1 MSFLKGLGKGLGDA
15 TGSIMGGAIKGVG
28 EITGSEFIKDVGE
41 GVDKSMQHTGKL
53 LGDVADGVVDVADG
67 LLSKD
72 GSKVEQGFSNLG
84 STVTNYGSQVVQSAG
99 MVLEQG
105 LNTVDYLAG
114 GDYEQA
120 KNSAKTLAK
129 VGAVSLLAVGV
140 IDVVDGLDTPA
151 LDFNNKAD
159 GYIEVENHNTHE
171 VSPHERTLAD
181 GRVIWVDG
189 DGDTSINR
197 DTGWVQTNPNYRIP
211 V

>member
-1 MSFLKGLGKGLGDA
+1 MSFLKGLGKGLGEA

-28 EITGSEFIKDVGE
+28 EITGSQFIKEVGE

-67 LLSKD
+67 LLCKD
-72 GSKVEQGFSNLG
+72 SELFEKGVGNLG
-84 STVTNYGSQVVQSAG
+84 STVTTFGSQVVQSAG

-105 LNTVDYLAG
+105 FSTVDYLAG

-120 KNSAKTLAK
+120 KNSAKNLAK
-129 VGAVSLLAVGV
+129 IGAVSLLAVGV
-140 IDVVDGLDTPA
+140 VEVIDGLDTPS
-151 LDFNNKAD
+151 LDFHDNSD

-181 GRVIWVDG
+181 GRTIWVDG
-189 DGDTSINR
+189 DGDTSIDR
-197 DTGWVQTNPNYRIP
+197 STGWVQTNPNYRIP